1 MPPNRAFLVS
11 SSLRSRRPRS
21 EHAGPD
27 KEKGDDDG
35 TQDPRQVD
43 RYGCIEVDAVT
54 VLEACISTSS
64 PRLVVEDRR
73 NTRSPHVPIGHAR
86 RRILRNCQRFVVV
99 FFDLVVSG
107 VPIVWSLIGVGP
119 VEFSTGCGSCGRSSP
134 A

>member
-1 MPPNRAFLVS
+1 MPPSRAFLVS

-43 RYGCIEVDAVT
+43 RYGRIEVDAVT
-54 VLEACISTSS
+54 VLEACTSTSS
-64 PRLVVEDRR
+64 PRMVVQDRR
-73 NTRSPHVPIGHAR
+73 NTRIPQVAIGDAR
-86 RRILRNCQRFVVV
+86 RRIFRNCQRFVVV
-99 FFDLVVSG
+99 CIDLVVSG

-119 VEFSTGCGSCGRSSP
+119 VEFFTGRGSCGCSSP